1 MRVFHKCAR
10 TQIADGLVMT
20 QSYDRNPNSLLY
32 YPKSSALSECLS
44 LSLCLPPL
52 SLFGWHVESHSHF
65 RILVLYFTQE
75 WYYIK
80 LFLSSIIL
88 LFPAP
93 SLSNHLPISQWSDDL
108 WRFFI
113 ELDRCCVGLLTSLNW
128 HLMAHKY
135 QILKNAKTDRAREKC
150 KMVRLMWD
158 KCTQRKREDII
169 AVAYPSPEC
178 NAGLN

>member
-1 MRVFHKCAR
+1 MCVLLAILKSMMRVFHKCAR

-20 QSYDRNPNSLLY
+20 QSYEGIQTLFSLTQNPLLC
-32 YPKSSALSECLS
+32 LSVFLS
-44 LSLCLPPL
+44 LSAC
-52 SLFGWHVESHSHF
+52 
-65 RILVLYFTQE
+65 LYFHSLDDMLKATLISVYLCST
-75 WYYIK
+75 WHKSGIK

-128 HLMAHKY
+128 HLGSWDHGP
-135 QILKNAKTDRAREKC
+135 QIPNSQKC
-150 KMVRLMWD
+150 K
-158 KCTQRKREDII
+158 
-169 AVAYPSPEC
+169 
-178 NAGLN
+178 NG

>member
-1 MRVFHKCAR
+1 MCVRLAILKSMMRVFHKCAR

-20 QSYDRNPNSLLY
+20 QSYDRNPNSLLS

-44 LSLCLPPL
+44 LSLSAC
-52 SLFGWHVESHSHF
+52 
-65 RILVLYFTQE
+65 LYFHSLDDMLKASLISVYLCST
-75 WYYIK
+75 WHKSGIK
-80 LFLSSIIL
+80 PFLSSIIL

-128 HLMAHKY
+128 HLDSWDHGP
-135 QILKNAKTDRAREKC
+135 QIPNSQKC
-150 KMVRLMWD
+150 K
-158 KCTQRKREDII
+158 
-169 AVAYPSPEC
+169 
-178 NAGLN
+178 NG